1 MEVTRRQIG
10 TVLVLSFA
18 EPLCLE
24 GETCV
29 RFKERMRGLLDEKRR
44 QLVVDL
50 GNVEFVDSS
59 GLGALIST
67 LKVLRANDG
76 EMVLTNV
83 TEAVRSVLEITRLLR
98 VFDVYDTP
106 EDALAALAGSEAAAP
121 TSR

>member
-10 TVLVLSFA
+10 PVLVLSFA

-24 GETCV
+24 GETSV
-29 RFKERMRGLLDEKRR
+29 RFKEKMRGLLDDRRR

-59 GLGALIST
+59 GLGALIAT
-67 LKVLRANDG
+67 LKVLRARDG
-76 EMVLTNV
+76 DMVLANV

-106 EDALAALAGSEAAAP
+106 EEALTALTGQEAAAP